1 MKRFA
6 SIVYLAVAVASLLFA
21 SVWVW
26 DGASP
31 SSKPGTAL
39 AR

>member
-6 SIVYLAVAVASLLFA
+6 SIVYLAVALASLVFA

-26 DGASP
+26 DAASP
-31 SSKPGTAL
+31 SQPDAPQV
-39 AR
+39 R

>member
-1 MKRFA
+1 MKRFT
-6 SIVYLAVAVASLLFA
+6 SIVYLVVAVASLLFA

-26 DGASP
+26 DSATP
-31 SSKPGTAL
+31 SGPGTSL